1 MKKIHFSFLH
11 ATCTCCFTYDYYICV
26 PHVMQGIVRMLL
38 VATVDQYFIF
48 DGARELD
55 RKRYLVLNK
64 SATSRV
70 MYAYCTSTLLEK

>member
-1 MKKIHFSFLH
+1 
-11 ATCTCCFTYDYYICV
+11 
-26 PHVMQGIVRMLL
+26 MQGIVRMLL

-70 MYAYCTSTLLEK
+70 MYCMHIIPQHYWKSNVLHVTCSR

>member
-1 MKKIHFSFLH
+1 
-11 ATCTCCFTYDYYICV
+11 
-26 PHVMQGIVRMLL
+26 MLL

-70 MYAYCTSTLLEK
+70 MYAYLNITGKVMYYMLHVVGKGELHDVILCYMLV